1 MEDRPFI
8 LKGKIC
14 LKEECIIGKVAVNRN
29 EEDKTRYIQ
38 ILDDE
43 HIELFE
49 YGYRAYIFQNKP
61 EIKDLEDLN
70 YCYEINGYETIKD
83 YDVLEII
90 NDINIKVLYRD
101 DSDDNAIVVTNQCNS
116 NCVMCP
122 DSDIIRNC
130 NENVAIDKLLEQVR
144 CLPSDVRYMT
154 ITGGEPGMLKN
165 DLNVLLR
172 ECKERLNDTE
182 FLLLSNGRIFSNTEY
197 VNEFAQSIPSNIRI
211 GIPLYADNEE
221 KHDEI
226 TRTKNS
232 FKQTMSGIRKLIERN
247 VDIEIRIVVLKKNY
261 QLLENIA
268 NFIVKE
274 IPEVKMVNIMALEML
289 GNSFKNRDE
298 VWINFEET
306 KEYLY
311 KACTRL
317 IKSGIITNLYNFPLC
332 NLDERLYSLNHKSI
346 TDYKVRYKDECEECK
361 AKDIC
366 GGFFFSTINVK
377 DIKVKPIK

>member
-1 MEDRPFI
+1 M
-8 LKGKIC
+8 
-14 LKEECIIGKVAVNRN
+14 
-29 EEDKTRYIQ
+29 
-38 ILDDE
+38 
-43 HIELFE
+43 
-49 YGYRAYIFQNKP
+49 
-61 EIKDLEDLN
+61 
-70 YCYEINGYETIKD
+70 
-83 YDVLEII
+83 
-90 NDINIKVLYRD
+90 
-101 DSDDNAIVVTNQCNS
+101 
-116 NCVMCP
+116 
-122 DSDIIRNC
+122 
-130 NENVAIDKLLEQVR
+130 
-144 CLPSDVRYMT
+144 
-154 ITGGEPGMLKN
+154 
-165 DLNVLLR
+165 
-172 ECKERLNDTE
+172 
-182 FLLLSNGRIFSNTEY
+182 
-197 VNEFAQSIPSNIRI
+197 
-211 GIPLYADNEE
+211 
-221 KHDEI
+221 
-226 TRTKNS
+226 
-232 FKQTMSGIRKLIERN
+232 IERN

-332 NLDERLYSLNHKSI
+332 NLDKRLYSLNHKSI

-366 GGFFFSTINVK
+366 GGFFFSTINMK